1 MLSDEARRR
10 MGLKSTMDFWQSLA
24 LLGRRWK
31 FFGVAALL
39 AVVLTAG
46 TYEAVKPQYQATTEL
61 LLAPPSISTAG
72 MSGKSM
78 SPYDSYG
85 NLNTVA
91 SIVSY
96 ALSSQQASDRLQ
108 GEGVT
113 GTYTVGTDP
122 TGAVPELIL
131 QVTASSPATAI
142 AQDKILSTDA
152 INYVQSAQALT
163 GVNPKTFVTTQYL
176 ARPVNAPKDDKSR
189 LRVAVAAGVVLV
201 FLAIAL
207 TFMFDAMMRRRSSS
221 REAEEYEREVSR
233 LRPAD
238 GFEQARVEDEEAL
251 AATGGRVKRTSR
263 PLVPRR
269 ASAPAHRAQDR

>member
-1 MLSDEARRR
+1 
-10 MGLKSTMDFWQSLA
+10 LA

-39 AVVLTAG
+39 AVALTAG

-61 LLAPPSISTAG
+61 LLSPPSISTAG
-72 MSGKSM
+72 MSGKSL

-96 ALSSQQASDRLQ
+96 AMSSQQASDRLQ
-108 GEGVT
+108 SEGVT

-131 QVTASSPATAI
+131 EVTASSPAAAI
-142 AQDKILSTDA
+142 AQDKILSNDA
-152 INYVQSAQALT
+152 IIYVQKSQELT
-163 GVNPKTFVTTQYL
+163 GVNPKTYVTTQYL

-189 LRVAVAAGVVLV
+189 VRVAVAAGVVLV
-201 FLAIAL
+201 LLAVAL
-207 TFMFDAMMRRRSSS
+207 TFLFDAMMRRRSSA
-221 REAEEYEREVSR
+221 RDADEYEREVSR

-238 GFEQARVEDEEAL
+238 GFEQARAEDEHI
-251 AATGGRVKRTSR
+251 AATGGRPLKRMSR